1 MYILFGILILSLI
14 ILIIKIINIMIII
27 LRDNPH
33 DKR

>member
-1 MYILFGILILSLI
+1 MIYILFGII